1 MARKSQHSF
10 LKDQRGAVAA
20 TYALAL
26 LPLVAIAGLAFD
38 YTRVAGMETELQNA
52 ADQAALAGATQL
64 DRTSGSMA
72 RAIAA
77 IQGGLVSNSTA
88 FANDGSGRTVNI
100 TDGTTQV
107 IFYESKAD
115 AEAGTN
121 GFLQGDASKGDA
133 DAAFVEVVVDTRD
146 ANYSLTSVVGAI
158 KGSLN
163 ARAVAGLGSALCRI
177 PPLMICNPDEADR
190 DIGGNP
196 NSVFDAV
203 GRRGDGIKVVEGP
216 TGAGPSYW
224 EPGDYGFLDLGAGA
238 DAVAKGLGW
247 ISPDGNCISV
257 EGNETIAPDTEPGL
271 KAGAIDSINTRFDI
285 YQNNS
290 TCKAG
295 GDCPAAFNS
304 RKDLIRKAEDTPASN
319 TNACSIHNKGWQE
332 TSGTK
337 YLPTSATIPWATT
350 PSAMGHPRDMCH
362 AVSSAGSC
370 TEGKFGDGNWDR
382 DAYFRTNY
390 LRTSAGSGGAAG
402 TRWTQADWQYNLTH
416 GADAL
421 PTGTTEP
428 TRYEV
433 YLWEVA
439 REGDVVDGV
448 TILATAPPG
457 ASGTTEISQSKPIC
471 SQHNGY
477 SGTMTDPDRRVMT
490 VAVVNCTAEK
500 VKGKTKDVK
509 IATWIDV
516 FLVEPSASRTRTSAS
531 DIYMEVIRE
540 NELNANGTVGG
551 LLIRRDV
558 PYLVK

>member
-1 MARKSQHSF
+1 MARKSLHRF
-10 LKDQRGAVAA
+10 FGNERGAVAA

-26 LPLVAIAGLAFD
+26 IPLVAIAGLAFD

-64 DRTSGSMA
+64 DRTSGSLE

-77 IQGGLVSNSTA
+77 IQGGLVSNTTA
-88 FANDGSGRTVNI
+88 FSNDGDGATIAI
-100 TDGTTQV
+100 TDASTQV
-107 IFYESKAD
+107 VFYANKAD
-115 AEAGTN
+115 AEA
-121 GFLQGDASKGDA
+121 DANSFTDTTRFAEAGYVRVK
-133 DAAFVEVVVDTRD
+133 VDTRD
-146 ANYSLTSVVGAI
+146 ANYAFTPIVGAI
-158 KGSLN
+158 SGSLN
-163 ARAVAGLGSALCRI
+163 AQAVAGLGSALCRI
-177 PPLMICNPDEADR
+177 PPLMICNPDESDR
-190 DIGGNP
+190 DSGGNP
-196 NSVFDAV
+196 NSTFNTA
-203 GRRGDGIKVVEGP
+203 GRAGDGMKVVEGP

-247 ISPDGNCISV
+247 LAPDGNCTSV
-257 EGNETIAPDTEPGL
+257 DGNETIAPDTEPGL

-290 TCKAG
+290 TCKSG
-295 GDCPAAFNS
+295 GQCPASFNS
-304 RKDLIRKAEDTPASN
+304 RKDLIREAGDTPGSN
-319 TNACSIHNKGWQE
+319 TNACSIHNKGWKE
-332 TSGTK
+332 TSGAK
-337 YLPTSATIPWATT
+337 YLPTSGSTPLATTIT

-362 AVSSAGSC
+362 AVSSAGACAES
-370 TEGKFGDGNWDR
+370 KFGDGNWDR

-390 LRTSAGSGGAAG
+390 LRTVNGSGGAAG

-416 GADAL
+416 GPEAL
-421 PTGTTEP
+421 PMGTTEP

-433 YLWEVA
+433 YLWEIA

-448 TILATAPPG
+448 TILATSPPG
-457 ASGTTEISQSKPIC
+457 ATGSTEISQSKPIC
-471 SQHNGY
+471 SQSEGF

-490 VAVVNCTAEK
+490 VAVVNCTAEQ

-516 FLVEPSASRTRTSAS
+516 FLVEPSTARTRTSAS
-531 DIYMEVIRE
+531 DIYMEIIRE
-540 NELNANGTVGG
+540 NTLVATGNTGG